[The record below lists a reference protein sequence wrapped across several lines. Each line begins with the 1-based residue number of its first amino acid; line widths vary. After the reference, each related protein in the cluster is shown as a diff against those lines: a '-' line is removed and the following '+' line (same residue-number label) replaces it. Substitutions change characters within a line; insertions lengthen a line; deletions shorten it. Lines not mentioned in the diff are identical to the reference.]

1 MQQRDHDAP
10 AHNEILARAAT
21 AAAALRE
28 EIPASE
34 QGRCLTEAAESAM
47 RTAGLY
53 RITAPLGPG
62 GYETGPRPLA
72 ASVTALAHAY
82 PSAGWVAAVYLMH
95 TWLAGMF
102 PEPGQAEIFADGPD
116 VRIAGGLAPQGVA
129 EPVEGGWR
137 VNGR

>member
-1 MQQRDHDAP
+1 MQQRNHDVP
-10 AHNEILARAAT
+10 VHTEILAHAAT
-21 AAAALRE
+21 AAAAIRA

-53 RITAPLGPG
+53 RITAPLGHG
-62 GYETGPRPLA
+62 GYESGPRTLA

-102 PEPGQAEIFADGPD
+102 PEQG
-116 VRIAGGLAPQGVA
+116 AG
-129 EPVEGGWR
+129 
-137 VNGR
+137 